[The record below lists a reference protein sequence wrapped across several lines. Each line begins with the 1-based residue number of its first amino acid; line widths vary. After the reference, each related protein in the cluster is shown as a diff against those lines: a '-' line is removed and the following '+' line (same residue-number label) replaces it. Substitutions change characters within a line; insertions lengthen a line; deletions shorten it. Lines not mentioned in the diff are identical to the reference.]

1 MMPRDQVEPTQVIVA
16 DQAPVPQ
23 TSRWYWSARE
33 IVAVEPP
40 GFGPATVVEN
50 VVPEESLRYA
60 IVSWSALSRTETVP
74 GERLTA
80 GMIPPPFPA

>member
-1 MMPRDQVEPTQVIVA
+1 MPPDQAEPTQVLVA
-16 DQAPVPQ
+16 DQLPVPQ

-33 IVAVEPP
+33 IVAVDPP
-40 GFGPATVVEN
+40 GFGPATVVES

-60 IVSWSALSRTETVP
+60 IVSWSALSWTETVP

-80 GMIPPPFPA
+80 GMTPPPVPA